1 MSFKEKFNNK
11 NPLNGNPPV
20 KPLPHLETNIVTR
33 GLMSAFYGS
42 DAKDKM
48 LGSANKLIDLY
59 NKREDSNVMTEE
71 EREYRRDLLKS
82 ISSNKRNSEGVRR
95 SISTNLRMPDVV
107 NEQVLV
113 DLDKYTS
120 EDGTQVEYVTEDFEE
135 STYNQMAESEK
146 QRTAIALG
154 LYDDIPEDKRL
165 FTKSDMGWK
174 PSSISNLTDKEIAI
188 VKNKIKEK
196 GKNGKIEFS
205 DLLMSLAPGGPNNN
219 NGVMHKAYLDF
230 AINNGLLNEDSNRPP
245 EIYLNENDEVIYE
258 QRASTV
264 DDLHPIAKPFVDVD
278 NLKEIEESG
287 IIQLPNIKFKL

>member
-1 MSFKEKFNNK
+1 MSFKEKFNSK

-120 EDGTQVEYVTEDFEE
+120 EDGTQVEYVTEDGNFFIYGNIFKINE
-135 STYNQMAESEK
+135 N
-146 QRTAIALG
+146 
-154 LYDDIPEDKRL
+154 
-165 FTKSDMGWK
+165 
-174 PSSISNLTDKEIAI
+174 SIS
-188 VKNKIKEK
+188 NKIKEEIS
-196 GKNGKIEFS
+196 KNKIGQITNPIQI
-205 DLLMSLAPGGPNNN
+205 PGGFLIL
-219 NGVMHKAYLDF
+219 KL
-230 AINNGLLNEDSNRPP
+230 
-245 EIYLNENDEVIYE
+245 EI
-258 QRASTV
+258 
-264 DDLHPIAKPFVDVD
+264 
-278 NLKEIEESG
+278 
-287 IIQLPNIKFKL
+287 